1 MKGHRFLHCLLELMI
16 LVTDEKE
23 SPKPTTS
30 NCTQKC
36 RAFLLSLRSFHAQK
50 MLVVVL
56 YDSCCAVAD
65 SDHVNDKP
73 EKGTDENRDP
83 RKDNTN
89 DEPFN
94 DWQLNGR

>member
-30 NCTQKC
+30 ICTQKC
-36 RAFLLSLRSFHAQK
+36 RAFLLSLRSFHVQK

-56 YDSCCAVAD
+56 YASSCAVAD
-65 SDHVNDKP
+65 GDHVNGKP
-73 EKGTDENRDP
+73 EKGTDEKP
-83 RKDNTN
+83 GPGKG
-89 DEPFN
+89 
-94 DWQLNGR
+94 QYK